1 MKKIKIA
8 HINNISQLSG
18 SQLISISILK
28 MLDSSI
34 YEKYIVCGRDELNY
48 NIFKSTCDKYDINLI
63 IIENQV
69 RDISFLDFQYFLKLI
84 STIRKYKF
92 EIVHTNSS
100 KPGLFGRI
108 AAKVC
113 FVPLV
118 LHTVHGISFHKGQPL
133 LKRIVFYLLEILG
146 AIFSDKIILVN
157 NYYKKYFK
165 LFNKKVEV
173 IYNGL
178 LFQDCP
184 IDIIRP
190 VSNKKRILFLSRFE
204 AQKDPIS
211 LLKAI
216 CFIRTY
222 HFHLYNNLLVR
233 MVGDGDLFN
242 VCNQFIIDNELLD
255 VVQLMPWS
263 DNKWDIYKQ
272 TDIFCIPSI
281 HEAFGLVFLEA
292 GFMEIPVV
300 STNVEGI
307 PEVVLDGFTGLL
319 SAPNDSLSLAKN
331 LVELLEDDKK
341 SYQLGINARF
351 RILKQF
357 DFNNSIERYIALYQ
371 IK

>member
-18 SQLISISILK
+18 SQLVSISILK
-28 MLDSSI
+28 MLDSCL
-34 YEKYIVCGRDELNY
+34 YEKYIICGRDDLNFK
-48 NIFKSTCDKYDINLI
+48 IFKETCNKYDINLI

-69 RDISFLDFQYFLKLI
+69 RDISFLDFQYFFNLI
-84 STIRKYKF
+84 SIFFKYKF
-92 EIVHTNSS
+92 DIVHTNSS

-118 LHTVHGISFHKGQPL
+118 LHTVHGISFHKGQPPI
-133 LKRIVFYLLEILG
+133 KRGVFYLLEILG
-146 AIFSDKIILVN
+146 TIFSDRIILVN

-165 LFNKKVEV
+165 LFNNKTEV

-184 IDIIRP
+184 IDIKRQA
-190 VSNKKRILFLSRFE
+190 SNKKRILFLSRFE
-204 AQKDPIS
+204 AQKDPLT

-216 CFIRTY
+216 CFIRTN
-222 HFHLYNNLLVR
+222 HLHLFNNLIVK
-233 MVGDGDLFN
+233 MVGDGDLYN
-242 VCNQFIIDNELLD
+242 QCNQFIIDNELLN
-255 VVQLMPWS
+255 VVQLMPWTN
-263 DNKWDIYKQ
+263 NKWDIYRH

-319 SAPNDSLSLAKN
+319 STPNDSLSLAKN
-331 LVELLEDDKK
+331 LVVLLEDDKK
-341 SYQLGINARF
+341 SYQLGVNARH

-357 DFNNSIERYIALYQ
+357 DFNKSIERYISLYN

>member
-1 MKKIKIA
+1 
-8 HINNISQLSG
+8 
-18 SQLISISILK
+18 
-28 MLDSSI
+28 
-34 YEKYIVCGRDELNY
+34 
-48 NIFKSTCDKYDINLI
+48 
-63 IIENQV
+63 
-69 RDISFLDFQYFLKLI
+69 
-84 STIRKYKF
+84 
-92 EIVHTNSS
+92 
-100 KPGLFGRI
+100 
-108 AAKVC
+108 
-113 FVPLV
+113 
-118 LHTVHGISFHKGQPL
+118 
-133 LKRIVFYLLEILG
+133 
-146 AIFSDKIILVN
+146 
-157 NYYKKYFK
+157 
-165 LFNKKVEV
+165 
-173 IYNGL
+173 
-178 LFQDCP
+178 
-184 IDIIRP
+184 
-190 VSNKKRILFLSRFE
+190 
-204 AQKDPIS
+204 
-211 LLKAI
+211 
-216 CFIRTY
+216 
-222 HFHLYNNLLVR
+222 

-319 SAPNDSLSLAKN
+319 SAPNDTISLAKN

-357 DFNNSIERYIALYQ
+357 DFNNSIEHYIALYQ